1 MLCYRDH
8 RRIGAVRIIG
18 QAGGLDSVPN
28 SPSGRE
34 TPHGSPAVIEPI
46 FAAWNAGESGRHD
59 EPGRKSRS
67 LPHLM
72 LQNIKQ
78 LYGKKLG
85 ASDGDIGHV
94 QDFYFD
100 DQTWAV
106 RYLVADTGSWLSGRQ
121 VLLTPHAFGLEAL
134 GRSDGNAQV
143 LRVHL
148 TRKQI
153 EDSPP
158 IELHRPVSRQY
169 ELAYYRYYGWPSYW
183 EGGGMWG
190 TAGFPVVIP
199 PSTPENQPH
208 HGHQQRDDP
217 HLRSTKAV
225 TGYHIQAPDGAIGD
239 VSSFMVDGRSWAIR
253 ELEVETG
260 HWYAGKKILLLPKNI
275 DRISYEDSTVFVNL
289 TKGDIQQTTRN
300 DVAQATAK
308 PA

>member
-1 MLCYRDH
+1 
-8 RRIGAVRIIG
+8 
-18 QAGGLDSVPN
+18 
-28 SPSGRE
+28 
-34 TPHGSPAVIEPI
+34 
-46 FAAWNAGESGRHD
+46 
-59 EPGRKSRS
+59 
-67 LPHLM
+67 
-72 LQNIKQ
+72 
-78 LYGKKLG
+78 
-85 ASDGDIGHV
+85 
-94 QDFYFD
+94 
-100 DQTWAV
+100 
-106 RYLVADTGSWLSGRQ
+106 
-121 VLLTPHAFGLEAL
+121 
-134 GRSDGNAQV
+134 
-143 LRVHL
+143 
-148 TRKQI
+148 
-153 EDSPP
+153 
-158 IELHRPVSRQY
+158 
-169 ELAYYRYYGWPSYW
+169 
-183 EGGGMWG
+183 MWG